1 MNINLRGT
9 FMVGR
14 EAIRPMVKGNG
25 GGRVINVA
33 SDLAYLGRE
42 QFSAYCASKA
52 AIIALTK
59 SWAKEF
65 APRVLVNALCPG
77 PVDTDM
83 LDIENMSPEWRKK
96 EEDIPLQRIGQPEEI
111 AGLAVFLA
119 GPSAT
124 FITGQGFGVNGGSIM
139 P

>member
-1 MNINLRGT
+1 
-9 FMVGR
+9 MVTT
-14 EAIRPMVKGNG
+14 NS

-33 SDLAYLGRE
+33 SGLAYLGRE
-42 QFSAYCASKA
+42 EYSVYCASKA
-52 AIIALTK
+52 AIVAITR

-65 APRVLVNALCPG
+65 APHVLVNALCPG

-83 LDIENMSPEWRKK
+83 LARENMNPEWRKK
-96 EEDIPLQRIGQPEEI
+96 EEDIPLQRVAQPEEI
-111 AGLAVFLA
+111 SGLAVFLA

-124 FITGQGFGVNGGSIM
+124 FITGQGFGVNGGSVM